1 MRKHF
6 ISIGS
11 VIIAAVICVSCGHK
25 QQEEPA
31 QEPTAMQQKVE
42 AFADYELTADLSQLT
57 DNERQILSIFIDVA
71 EIMDDLFWQQAF
83 GDKSLLDTI
92 TDEWTKQYANI
103 NYGVWDR
110 LDDWKPFVT
119 NWQERKPG
127 AQFYPADMTKE
138 EFEAF
143 DDANKT
149 SLYTMIVRNDE
160 GKLQS
165 VWYKDY
171 FKTQLDKACALMQK
185 AADLAEDEGLKTYLT
200 ERIKAFQTDD
210 YFASDIAWMNM
221 KNSNIDFV
229 VGPVENYEDQLF
241 GHKAAYEAFILLKDT
256 EASKNLAK
264 FITMLPALQ
273 TELPCDPKYKQEVPG
288 TESDLNVYDVL
299 YYAGDCNAGSK
310 TIAINLPN
318 DERVHLQK
326 GTRRLQL
333 RNAMQAKFDKILM
346 PIANT
351 VMDENQIKNVKFDA
365 FFWNVTF
372 HEVAHGLGIKNT
384 VTGKGAVREVLQVQY
399 SNWEEA
405 KADILGLYMVQKLI
419 EKGEITN
426 ITVEDAYTT
435 FIAGLF
441 RSIRFGSADA
451 HGQANMMCFNFFEK
465 EGAFVRGNNGKYHVD
480 LEKAKTAMANWAAL
494 ILKVEG
500 EGDLDYATNYN
511 KENSKISNTL
521 AADLETIANSN
532 IPVDIKMI
540 QGKKSLNL
548 K

>member
-229 VGPVENYEDQLF
+229 VGPVENYEDQLY
-241 GHKAAYEAFILLKDT
+241 GHKAAYEAFILLKDN

-384 VTGKGAVREVLQVQY
+384 LTGKGAVREALQVQY

>member
-110 LDDWKPFVT
+110 LDDWKPFVP